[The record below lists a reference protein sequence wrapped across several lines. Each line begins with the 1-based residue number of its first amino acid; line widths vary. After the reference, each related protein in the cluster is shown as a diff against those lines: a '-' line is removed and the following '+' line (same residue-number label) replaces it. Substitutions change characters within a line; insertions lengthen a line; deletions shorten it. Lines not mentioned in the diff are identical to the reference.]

1 MAKRM
6 LVDATHSEETRVVV
20 VDGKKL
26 EEFDF
31 ETSTR
36 KQLKGNI
43 YLAKVT
49 RVEPSLQAAFVD
61 YGGNRHGFL
70 AFSEIHPDYYQIPV
84 SDREALIAQQRRADE
99 SSSENETAQIEP
111 AAADGEESETETEK
125 AETVSGAE
133 EEEIARRPAVVPRY
147 RIQEVIKRRQ
157 VLLVQ
162 VTKEERGN
170 KGAALTSY
178 ISLAGRYCVLM
189 PNTTRGGGISRKI
202 QSGEARKRLKSVV
215 SSLSISEGMA
225 VILRTAGQERTKAEI
240 KRDFDYLVRLW
251 DDIREKTLVS
261 SAPQLVHEEANLI
274 RRSIR
279 DLYSSTIEEVLV
291 DGDEGYK
298 IAKSFMRTLMPSHA
312 KRVQPYR
319 DRLPLF
325 TRYQVDSQFDA
336 MHSPVVQLRSGGYI
350 VINPTEA
357 LVAIDVNSGRATK
370 ERNIEETA
378 KATNLEAADEVARQ
392 LRLRDLAGLIVIDFI
407 DMEEN
412 RNIRSVERRLKEA
425 VHSDRA
431 RIQMGRISSFGLLEL
446 SRQRLRPSIL
456 EVSSG
461 DCEHCAGSGKVRS
474 VESTALHALRA
485 IEEEGVQGQASL
497 ISATVPTPVALYL
510 INNKREALVDI
521 ENRAQF
527 RVRIETDDSP
537 APPECRIETLETKTA
552 DEISKVVTERDEEPI
567 ASGTEKN
574 ETRDEK
580 ADEEPRR
587 RRRGRRRRSGEDRDK
602 DRAADA
608 PVAQE
613 ATSEASP
620 ATESASREDETG
632 EPEGERTHRRRRGRR
647 GGRKRSRA
655 RASQAQD
662 ALGTTDPSGADASVT
677 GDAAHSEPT
686 GQSPI
691 DPGLAP
697 NTGAQEAAPVD
708 TERTATESA
717 PEDSGGEIVK
727 PKRRRRTRKAT
738 PKVEAEAAATPE
750 ISAEAG
756 TTSPAEGTSGDDTQ
770 PSKPTRRRRA
780 PRRPR
785 AAAKA
790 DKAVE
795 AVDAERS
802 PEPASAATRETA
814 AAPSNGGARIEPT
827 NPVDGPAAITQ
838 DKDAGE
844 DEPRRRGWW
853 QKITGT

>member
-1 MAKRM
+1 MSKRM
-6 LVDATHSEETRVVV
+6 LIDATHNEETRVVV

-31 ETSTR
+31 ETSTK

-84 SDREALIAQQRRADE
+84 SDREALIAQQRRDDE
-99 SSSENETAQIEP
+99 SSR
-111 AAADGEESETETEK
+111 ESEPTPKDAAPADSDSGDEETEKESEK

-133 EEEIARRPAVVPRY
+133 EEEIARRPAMLPRY

-157 VLLVQ
+157 ILLVQ

-215 SSLSISEGMA
+215 SSLAIAEGMA

-240 KRDFDYLVRLW
+240 KRDYDYLVRLW

-319 DRLPLF
+319 DRQPLF

-336 MHSPVVQLRSGGYI
+336 LHSPVVQLRSGGYI

-378 KATNLEAADEVARQ
+378 KVTNLEAAEEVARQ

-412 RNIRSVERRLKEA
+412 RNIRSVERRLKDA

-461 DCEHCAGSGKVRS
+461 DCEHCAGTGKVRS
-474 VESTALHALRA
+474 VESTALHTLRA
-485 IEEEGVQGQASL
+485 IEEEGVRGRASV

-510 INNKREALVDI
+510 INNKREVLVDI
-521 ENRAQF
+521 ESRARF
-527 RVRIETDDSP
+527 RVVINTDDSP
-537 APPECRIETLETKTA
+537 APPECRIETLETKST
-552 DEISKVVTERDEEPI
+552 DERAQDDTEIAALEENRQPVE
-567 ASGTEKN
+567 TETPDAKS
-574 ETRDEK
+574 ED
-580 ADEEPRR
+580 EPRR
-587 RRRGRRRRSGEDRDK
+587 RRRGRRRRSGEDREK
-602 DRAADA
+602 DTAEDA
-608 PVAQE
+608 PIAPAETPEVAV
-613 ATSEASP
+613 EASP
-620 ATESASREDETG
+620 SPDTAATEDEAG
-632 EPEGERTHRRRRGRR
+632 GPDGERTRRRRRGRR

-655 RASQAQD
+655 RAAAQAQETGQDAGGSVDGGEAQD
-662 ALGTTDPSGADASVT
+662 AEATEIAAPAEPGAPA
-677 GDAAHSEPT
+677 
-686 GQSPI
+686 I
-691 DPGLAP
+691 DPGA
-697 NTGAQEAAPVD
+697 
-708 TERTATESA
+708 
-717 PEDSGGEIVK
+717 EDSVEGEIVK
-727 PKRRRRTRKAT
+727 PKRRRRTRKPAAT
-738 PKVEAEAAATPE
+738 ADSDAAEVSPDSSENGAAADAT
-750 ISAEAG
+750 EASG
-756 TTSPAEGTSGDDTQ
+756 EPAE
-770 PSKPTRRRRA
+770 PAKPVRRRRTA
-780 PRRPR
+780 RRPR
-785 AAAKA
+785 AAAKS
-790 DKAVE
+790 VE
-795 AVDAERS
+795 TV
-802 PEPASAATRETA
+802 ETA
-814 AAPSNGGARIEPT
+814 DTGNAANPPDPSNGGVRADAE
-827 NPVDGPAAITQ
+827 NPVDGPASVTQ
-838 DKDAGE
+838 DTGSDAS
-844 DEPRRRGWW
+844 EPRRRGWW
-853 QKITGT
+853 QKITGA

>member
-1 MAKRM
+1 MSKRM
-6 LVDATHSEETRVVV
+6 LIDATHNEETRVVV

-31 ETSTR
+31 ETSTK

-43 YLAKVT
+43 YLAKVI

-84 SDREALIAQQRRADE
+84 SDREALIAQQRRDDE
-99 SSSENETAQIEP
+99 SSRGSEPTPKDAAPADSDSGDEET
-111 AAADGEESETETEK
+111 ESEAETETESEK

-133 EEEIARRPAVVPRY
+133 EEEIARRPATLPRY

-157 VLLVQ
+157 ILLVQ

-178 ISLAGRYCVLM
+178 MSLAGRYCVLM

-215 SSLSISEGMA
+215 SSLAIAEGMA

-240 KRDFDYLVRLW
+240 KRDYDYLVRLW
-251 DDIREKTLVS
+251 DNIREKTLVS

-325 TRYQVDSQFDA
+325 TRYQVDGQFDA

-378 KATNLEAADEVARQ
+378 KVTNLEAAEEVARQ
-392 LRLRDLAGLIVIDFI
+392 LRLCDLAGLIVIDFI

-412 RNIRSVERRLKEA
+412 RNIRGVERRLKDA

-461 DCEHCAGSGKVRS
+461 DCEHCAGTGKIRS

-485 IEEEGVQGQASL
+485 IEEEGVRGRASV

-510 INNKREALVDI
+510 INNKREVLVDI
-521 ENRAQF
+521 ESRARF
-527 RVRIETDDSP
+527 RVIINTDDSP
-537 APPECRIETLETKTA
+537 APPECRIETLETKST
-552 DEISKVVTERDEEPI
+552 DERAQDDTEIAALEENRQPVE
-567 ASGTEKN
+567 TETPEAKS
-574 ETRDEK
+574 ED
-580 ADEEPRR
+580 EPRR
-587 RRRGRRRRSGEDRDK
+587 RRRGRRRRTVEDREK
-602 DRAADA
+602 DTAEDA
-608 PVAQE
+608 PIAPAETPEVAP
-613 ATSEASP
+613 SP
-620 ATESASREDETG
+620 DTAATEDEAIG
-632 EPEGERTHRRRRGRR
+632 PNGERTRRRRRGRR
-647 GGRKRSRA
+647 GGRKRSQA
-655 RASQAQD
+655 RAAAQAQESGQDAGGSVNGGEAQD
-662 ALGTTDPSGADASVT
+662 AEAIEIAAPAEPDAP
-677 GDAAHSEPT
+677 A
-686 GQSPI
+686 I
-691 DPGLAP
+691 DPGA
-697 NTGAQEAAPVD
+697 GD
-708 TERTATESA
+708 TVE
-717 PEDSGGEIVK
+717 GEIVK
-727 PKRRRRTRKAT
+727 PKRRRRTRKPVAKADSDT
-738 PKVEAEAAATPE
+738 AVVSPDSSEKNGAVTDD
-750 ISAEAG
+750 AG
-756 TTSPAEGTSGDDTQ
+756 ASDEPAE
-770 PSKPTRRRRA
+770 PAKPARRRRTA
-780 PRRPR
+780 RRPR
-785 AAAKA
+785 AAAKS
-790 DKAVE
+790 VE
-795 AVDAERS
+795 TV
-802 PEPASAATRETA
+802 ETA
-814 AAPSNGGARIEPT
+814 DAGNVANPPDPSNGGGRADAGD
-827 NPVDGPAAITQ
+827 PVDGPASITQ
-838 DKDAGE
+838 DAGSDAS
-844 DEPRRRGWW
+844 EPRRRGWW
-853 QKITGT
+853 QKITGA

>member
-1 MAKRM
+1 MSKRM
-6 LVDATHSEETRVVV
+6 LIDATHNEETRVVV

-31 ETSTR
+31 ETSTK

-43 YLAKVT
+43 YLAKIT

-70 AFSEIHPDYYQIPV
+70 AFSEIHPDYYEIPV
-84 SDREALIAQQRRADE
+84 SDREALIAQQRRDDE
-99 SSSENETAQIEP
+99 SSHESDPAPKDAAPADSDSGDQET
-111 AAADGEESETETEK
+111 ESETETGSEK

-133 EEEIARRPAVVPRY
+133 EEEIARRPATLPRY

-157 VLLVQ
+157 ILLVQ

-215 SSLSISEGMA
+215 SSLAIAEGMA

-240 KRDFDYLVRLW
+240 KRDYDYLVRLW

-261 SAPQLVHEEANLI
+261 SAPQLVHEKANLI

-298 IAKSFMRTLMPSHA
+298 IAKRFMRTLMPSHA

-378 KATNLEAADEVARQ
+378 KVTNLEAAEEVARQ

-412 RNIRSVERRLKEA
+412 RNIRSVERRLKDA

-461 DCEHCAGSGKVRS
+461 DCEHCAGTGKVRS
-474 VESTALHALRA
+474 VESSALHTLRA
-485 IEEEGVQGQASL
+485 IEEEGVRGRASV

-521 ENRAQF
+521 ESRARF
-527 RVRIETDDSP
+527 RVVINTDDSP
-537 APPECRIETLETKTA
+537 APPECRIEMLEAKST
-552 DEISKVVTERDEEPI
+552 DERAQDDSEIAALEENRQPVETETPEAKSED
-567 ASGTEKN
+567 
-574 ETRDEK
+574 
-580 ADEEPRR
+580 EPRR
-587 RRRGRRRRSGEDRDK
+587 HRRGRRRRGGEDCENDTAE
-602 DRAADA
+602 DASIAPAETPEVAAETA
-608 PVAQE
+608 P
-613 ATSEASP
+613 SP
-620 ATESASREDETG
+620 DTTATENEAGGPD
-632 EPEGERTHRRRRGRR
+632 GERTRRRRRGRR

-655 RASQAQD
+655 RAAAQAQETDQDAGDIVESGDAQVDSGGAQD
-662 ALGTTDPSGADASVT
+662 AEAIEVATPVEPDAQAS
-677 GDAAHSEPT
+677 
-686 GQSPI
+686 
-691 DPGLAP
+691 DPGA
-697 NTGAQEAAPVD
+697 G
-708 TERTATESA
+708 
-717 PEDSGGEIVK
+717 DSVEGEIVK
-727 PKRRRRTRKAT
+727 PKRRRRTRKPAAKADSDAAVAS
-738 PKVEAEAAATPE
+738 PDSSENGAAADDAEASGEPVE
-750 ISAEAG
+750 
-756 TTSPAEGTSGDDTQ
+756 PAN
-770 PSKPTRRRRA
+770 PARRRRTA
-780 PRRPR
+780 RRPR
-785 AAAKA
+785 AAAKS
-790 DKAVE
+790 VE
-795 AVDAERS
+795 TVGTA
-802 PEPASAATRETA
+802 ETA
-814 AAPSNGGARIEPT
+814 ETGNAANEPEPSNGGRAVAE
-827 NPVDGPAAITQ
+827 NPVDGPASVTQ
-838 DKDAGE
+838 DARPDSN
-844 DEPRRRGWW
+844 EPRRRGWW
-853 QKITGT
+853 QKITGA